1 MNLFLLKKIAST
13 KIKQES
19 TFLRFTNY
27 VYEIYAVK
35 AIFIMLSS
43 TKTFFQTNKQM
54 CGTLSIHMYI
64 IEFLYSS
71 SFYKINISR
80 WGRILKF
87 YHHREKND
95 TSNSLIFK
103 LKKITNLKTWR
114 IDMCWHLEYSQTT
127 LTPLYK
133 TVSITGLITLV
144 SDLYWASQINA
155 HNKKKKNSHT

>member
-19 TFLRFTNY
+19 TFLLFTNY

-43 TKTFFQTNKQM
+43 TKTFFQTNKRM

-71 SFYKINISR
+71 SFYKINISW

-103 LKKITNLKTWR
+103 LKNHKLENLEDR
-114 IDMCWHLEYSQTT
+114 HV
-127 LTPLYK
+127 LTSRVL
-133 TVSITGLITLV
+133 
-144 SDLYWASQINA
+144 SD
-155 HNKKKKNSHT
+155 NSHTIIQDSEHHWANHTSLWSVLGITNQCT

>member
-1 MNLFLLKKIAST
+1 MNLFLLKKLPQQKSNRNQHSCVLPIMC
-13 KIKQES
+13 
-19 TFLRFTNY
+19 
-27 VYEIYAVK
+27 EIYAVK

-71 SFYKINISR
+71 SFYKINISW

-95 TSNSLIFK
+95 TSISLIFK
-103 LKKITNLKTWR
+103 LKKNHKLENLEDR
-114 IDMCWHLEYSQTT
+114 HV
-127 LTPLYK
+127 LTSGVL
-133 TVSITGLITLV
+133 
-144 SDLYWASQINA
+144 SD
-155 HNKKKKNSHT
+155 NSHTNI

>member
-1 MNLFLLKKIAST
+1 MPQQKSNRNQHSCFLPIMC
-13 KIKQES
+13 
-19 TFLRFTNY
+19 
-27 VYEIYAVK
+27 EIYAVK

-71 SFYKINISR
+71 SFYKINISW

-103 LKKITNLKTWR
+103 LKKNHKLENLEDR
-114 IDMCWHLEYSQTT
+114 HV
-127 LTPLYK
+127 LTSRVL
-133 TVSITGLITLV
+133 
-144 SDLYWASQINA
+144 SD
-155 HNKKKKNSHT
+155 NSHTIIQDSEHHWANHTSLWSVLGITNQCT

>member
-19 TFLRFTNY
+19 TFLLFTNY

-103 LKKITNLKTWR
+103 LKKNHKLENLEDR
-114 IDMCWHLEYSQTT
+114 HV
-127 LTPLYK
+127 LTSRVL
-133 TVSITGLITLV
+133 
-144 SDLYWASQINA
+144 SD
-155 HNKKKKNSHT
+155 NSHTIIQDSEHHWANHTSLWSVLGITNQCT

>member
-1 MNLFLLKKIAST
+1 MNLFLLKKLPQQKSNRN
-13 KIKQES
+13 QHS
-19 TFLRFTNY
+19 CFLPIMC
-27 VYEIYAVK
+27 EIYAVK

-71 SFYKINISR
+71 SFYKINISW

-95 TSNSLIFK
+95 TSISLIFK
-103 LKKITNLKTWR
+103 LKKNHKLENLEDR
-114 IDMCWHLEYSQTT
+114 HV
-127 LTPLYK
+127 LTSGVL
-133 TVSITGLITLV
+133 
-144 SDLYWASQINA
+144 SD
-155 HNKKKKNSHT
+155 NSHTNI

>member
-19 TFLRFTNY
+19 TFLLFTNY

-54 CGTLSIHMYI
+54 CGTLSVHMYI

-103 LKKITNLKTWR
+103 LKKNHKLENLEDR
-114 IDMCWHLEYSQTT
+114 HV
-127 LTPLYK
+127 LTSRVL
-133 TVSITGLITLV
+133 
-144 SDLYWASQINA
+144 SD
-155 HNKKKKNSHT
+155 NSHTNIQDSEHHWANHTSLWSVLGITNQCT

>member
-54 CGTLSIHMYI
+54 CGTLSVHMYI

-103 LKKITNLKTWR
+103 LKKNHKLENLEDR
-114 IDMCWHLEYSQTT
+114 HV
-127 LTPLYK
+127 LTSRVL
-133 TVSITGLITLV
+133 
-144 SDLYWASQINA
+144 SD
-155 HNKKKKNSHT
+155 NSHTIIQDSEHHWANHTSL

>member
-1 MNLFLLKKIAST
+1 MFLLKKIAST

-19 TFLRFTNY
+19 TFLLFTNY

-95 TSNSLIFK
+95 TSISLIFK
-103 LKKITNLKTWR
+103 LKKNHKLENLEDR
-114 IDMCWHLEYSQTT
+114 HV
-127 LTPLYK
+127 LTSGVL
-133 TVSITGLITLV
+133 
-144 SDLYWASQINA
+144 SD
-155 HNKKKKNSHT
+155 NSHTNIQDSEHHWANHTSL

>member
-19 TFLRFTNY
+19 TFLLFTNY

-54 CGTLSIHMYI
+54 CGTLSVHMYI

-103 LKKITNLKTWR
+103 LKKNHKLENLEDR
-114 IDMCWHLEYSQTT
+114 HV
-127 LTPLYK
+127 LTSRVL
-133 TVSITGLITLV
+133 
-144 SDLYWASQINA
+144 SD
-155 HNKKKKNSHT
+155 NSHTIIQDSEHHWANHTSLWSVLGITNQCT